1 MLLNHCPLF
10 VRKLCFCWT
19 GLCCIKSAALEYM
32 MMKERY
38 DVYSTNG
45 LFSGQG
51 FFMNQGSSNR
61 TKTTWLTKLSLFL
74 PPTNLSLITCYWNTT
89 EHQPIST
96 LWFWS
101 LIVNLIRH
109 FKHCPWS
116 CWYDC
121 HNFFCPDH
129 HLSQIW
135 QFQPLSALLHSL
147 HIMITVT
154 VSNDQLVNFSCPC
167 CMHVFCTYNVACFF
181 KLFCVFESDHYQC
194 TEIRVVFLTICLQ
207 EK

>member
-19 GLCCIKSAALEYM
+19 GLWCIKSAALEYM

-74 PPTNLSLITCYWNTT
+74 PPTCHWSLATETPLNTSLSAYCDFDLWLWTSLAISNIAHDHIGMTTINLLPGSPSMMAISTITSLI
-89 EHQPIST
+89 
-96 LWFWS
+96 
-101 LIVNLIRH
+101 
-109 FKHCPWS
+109 
-116 CWYDC
+116 
-121 HNFFCPDH
+121 
-129 HLSQIW
+129 
-135 QFQPLSALLHSL
+135 ALLSH
-147 HIMITVT
+147 H
-154 VSNDQLVNFSCPC
+154 
-167 CMHVFCTYNVACFF
+167 
-181 KLFCVFESDHYQC
+181 DHC
-194 TEIRVVFLTICLQ
+194 HCLQ
-207 EK
+207 WPAC